1 MATESEFD
9 KQNALMKQQIE
20 FTQAK
25 ADKLENREKELLNEL
40 KNQKKENVASSGNV
54 KEKFEKQLIDLT
66 KKYDDAKE

>member
-25 ADKLENREKELLNEL
+25 ADKLETREKELLNEL

-66 KKYDDAKE
+66 KKYDEAKE